1 MIDIHKIIEQ
11 ALKKGATDIHLMT
24 GTKPIYRIGESLVK
38 MESTTALKNE
48 DMNEIKNKIFGR
60 SKSTEEIYECEGINL
75 SVNLSYSNNMPICT
89 MKILKKELPEYE
101 ELQLPEILRKMSHQK
116 QGLILIAGNRKSGK
130 TTTLNALVRH
140 INETQ
145 NKKIITL
152 ENLIEYK
159 HTPRNSVI
167 VQKQVGQDC
176 ETYLEGVKNVLKE
189 DCDVLVVEDI
199 RNRETM
205 DAVLEVVESG
215 RLIIAGINSA
225 SCEDAKQKI
234 INFYDFKD
242 QTQIKY
248 ELSTLLKLV
257 ISQKLIQGAKGKL
270 ELLSEVIVQDNSK
283 QNISL
288 INSLANLYVKNKI
301 TLKQAKAEI
310 EEKDIDTLNKTIMKM
325 RIKK

>member
-1 MIDIHKIIEQ
+1 MTDIHKIIEQ
-11 ALKKGATDIHLMT
+11 ALKKGATDIHLMA
-24 GTKPIYRIGESLVK
+24 GAKPIYRISDSLVK
-38 MESTTALKNE
+38 MESSIVLKNE
-48 DMNEIKNKIFGR
+48 DMKEIKNKIFNK
-60 SKSTEEIYECEGINL
+60 SKSMDVMYEYEGTNL
-75 SVNLSYSNNMPICT
+75 RINLSYSNNMPVYT

-145 NKKIITL
+145 NQKIITI
-152 ENLIEYK
+152 EKLIEYK

-167 VQKQVGQDC
+167 VQKQVEQDC
-176 ETYLEGVKNVLKE
+176 TNYLEGVKNALKE
-189 DCDVLVVEDI
+189 DCDVLVVEDV

-215 RLIIAGINSA
+215 RLVIAGINSA
-225 SCEDAKQKI
+225 SCEEVKQKI
-234 INFYDFKD
+234 INFYDLKD
-242 QTQIKY
+242 QNQIKY

-257 ISQKLIQGAKGKL
+257 ISQKLIQGSKGKL
-270 ELLSEVIVQDNSK
+270 ELVSELIFQDDSK

-310 EEKDIDTLNKTIMKM
+310 EEKDIDILNKTIMKM

>member
-11 ALKKGATDIHLMT
+11 AVKKNATEIHLMSES
-24 GTKPIYRIGESLVK
+24 KPIFRIGNSLVK
-38 MESTTALKNE
+38 MEGSNILEVE
-48 DMNEIKNKIFGR
+48 DMNEIKRKVFNKN
-60 SKSTEEIYECEGINL
+60 KSVKTMYEYKDTNL
-75 SVNLSYSNNMPICT
+75 SVNVSFSNKVPVLT

-101 ELQLPEILRKMSHQK
+101 ELELPEILRKMTHQT
-116 QGLILIAGNRKSGK
+116 QGLILVAGNKKSGK
-130 TTTLNALVRH
+130 TTTLNALIRH

-152 ENLIEYK
+152 EKLIEYK
-159 HTPRNSVI
+159 HIPRNSVI
-167 VQKQVGQDC
+167 VQKQVGEDC
-176 ETYLEGVKNVLKE
+176 NTYSDGIKNALKE

-215 RLIIAGINSA
+215 RLVIAGINA
-225 SCEDAKQKI
+225 TSCTNANEKI
-234 INFYDFKD
+234 INFYDIKE
-242 QTQIKY
+242 QTHIKY
-248 ELSTLLKLV
+248 LLSTLLQLV
-257 ISQKLIQGAKGKL
+257 ISQKLLVGTKGKL
-270 ELLSEVIVQDNSK
+270 ELVSEVSVTNDSK

-301 TLKQAKAEI
+301 TLKQAKAELQ
-310 EEKDIDTLNKTIMKM
+310 EKDIDSLNKTIMKM